1 MKRDYYEVLG
11 VERSATPEQIRQA
24 YRRLAR
30 RYHPDVNNGDPEAD
44 ARFKEINEAHEVL
57 RDPERRAAYDR
68 FGHAA
73 TGPFGSAGGAS
84 PFPDIGDIGDLF
96 DQIFGFGGRQ
106 RPRGRAAPERGGS
119 HRTHLTLELTEAA
132 FGVTKTVEVTRHERC
147 AECGGTGAKEGSGPT
162 SCRTCQGTGAVRRAQ
177 HSVLGTFVTSQTCP
191 ECRGTGEVI
200 AEPCP
205 TCGGEGRS
213 RRRRRLEVDVPA
225 GVEDGTQIRL
235 GGEGDVGPRGG
246 LSGDLFV
253 SLSVQ
258 PHPVFE
264 RQGNDLH
271 VQLRINPAEA
281 ALGTQVTIPTL
292 EGTTVVAVPAG
303 TQPGAA
309 VVVEGLG
316 VPRLRGI
323 GRGDLI
329 VDIGVEV
336 PTKLTRDQR
345 RLLEQLLASLP
356 PGEVA
361 DRGRG
366 VWERVRERF
375 G

>member
-1 MKRDYYEVLG
+1 
-11 VERSATPEQIRQA
+11 
-24 YRRLAR
+24 
-30 RYHPDVNNGDPEAD
+30 
-44 ARFKEINEAHEVL
+44 
-57 RDPERRAAYDR
+57 
-68 FGHAA
+68 
-73 TGPFGSAGGAS
+73 
-84 PFPDIGDIGDLF
+84 
-96 DQIFGFGGRQ
+96 
-106 RPRGRAAPERGGS
+106 
-119 HRTHLTLELTEAA
+119 
-132 FGVTKTVEVTRHERC
+132 
-147 AECGGTGAKEGSGPT
+147 
-162 SCRTCQGTGAVRRAQ
+162 
-177 HSVLGTFVTSQTCP
+177 
-191 ECRGTGEVI
+191 
-200 AEPCP
+200 
-205 TCGGEGRS
+205 
-213 RRRRRLEVDVPA
+213 
-225 GVEDGTQIRL
+225 
-235 GGEGDVGPRGG
+235 
-246 LSGDLFV
+246 
-253 SLSVQ
+253 
-258 PHPVFE
+258 
-264 RQGNDLH
+264 
-271 VQLRINPAEA
+271 
-281 ALGTQVTIPTL
+281 L